1 VGFSGSRHL
10 PPASSLV
17 VRRVVAGVVAS
28 GLGVAVGCAA
38 GADAFVRSAC
48 LSASVFY
55 ARSRSAAHLA
65 RRSVALVRAVAASGP
80 GAAMVGFPVRP
91 CPVGLSP
98 SAQPGQCFCGLGS
111 GTWASLALA
120 AGLGLPVVVFCPAG
134 ALPASWGSWSPVVSG
149 AFAGGWLLCPAQPR
163 LL

>member
-1 VGFSGSRHL
+1 
-10 PPASSLV
+10 
-17 VRRVVAGVVAS
+17 VVAGVVAS

-80 GAAMVGFPVRP
+80 GAAMVGFPAGP
-91 CPVGLSP
+91 CPVGVV
-98 SAQPGQCFCGLGS
+98 PGPRWVSGFGS

-134 ALPASWGSWSPVVSG
+134 ALPASWGSWSPVASG
-149 AFAGGWLLCPAQPR
+149 PFAGGWLLCPAQPR